1 MCTTESKSE
10 SKSVHKG
17 INFGFAS
24 DALTYIYI
32 CIYIYM
38 YIYPRGPTPLR
49 TKGFSRTPFV
59 CHGGLA
65 PKARFPGTP
74 DFIFHHQPRLF
85 AKRASKQ
92 L

>member
-1 MCTTESKSE
+1 M
-10 SKSVHKG
+10 
-17 INFGFAS
+17 
-24 DALTYIYI
+24 YIYI
-32 CIYIYM
+32 SIYLFIYT
-38 YIYPRGPTPLR
+38 YPRGPTPLR